1 MTFRLVSSAHSAHAA
16 KETRWQATCGET
28 APGLPASFGHS
39 HAFSG
44 PTRRLGVPVPGPMNG
59 RTPDP
64 GARAKSRRDG
74 RGDRRAARESRG
86 GREGL
91 RRRQEASGQDEALSG
106 KESRPTILSD
116 WGITLDQV
124 HGRESSWIKGCMTV
138 PGERRTRSSP
148 RLRGMIDLPLGGFHL
163 AHLSDLDDCL
173 TPRSR
178 RQADV

>member
-1 MTFRLVSSAHSAHAA
+1 MVSSAHSAHAA
-16 KETRWQATCGET
+16 KETRWQTTCGET

-44 PTRRLGVPVPGPMNG
+44 LTRRLGVPVPGPMNG
-59 RTPDP
+59 RTPDT

-91 RRRQEASGQDEALSG
+91 RRRQEASGQDEALNG

-124 HGRESSWIKGCMTV
+124 HGRESSWIKGVRDRSRGAPHSTQSTITRH
-138 PGERRTRSSP
+138 GRSSAG
-148 RLRGMIDLPLGGFHL
+148 RLSPGSSQRPGRLPDASQSTASGC
-163 AHLSDLDDCL
+163 SD
-173 TPRSR
+173 T
-178 RQADV
+178 